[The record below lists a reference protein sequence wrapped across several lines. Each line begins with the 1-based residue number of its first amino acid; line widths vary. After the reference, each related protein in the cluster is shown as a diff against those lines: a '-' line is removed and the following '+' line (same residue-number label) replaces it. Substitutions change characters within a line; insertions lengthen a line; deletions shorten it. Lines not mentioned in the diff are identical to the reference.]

1 MAKNVFT
8 VSFGLLLFFI
18 LPLMATAQTVYLDDK
33 IMIGL
38 HQDKDIDSAIIKLL
52 PGGVALEVLKRDT
65 AFTQV
70 KEPDGASGWIDNRYL
85 VDAKPG
91 RAEVLQAQEKI
102 DKLEAELSALKKG
115 QNTAPATTSDN
126 QKLAVLSK
134 ENEELKQQLQSEQL
148 KAGELQA
155 QSAELRNQLDRGGA
169 GAESTGGTGVDPAA
183 RTGYSGW
190 LTGLIGIICIIIGLI
205 GGAFYMD
212 WYSRRR
218 HGGFRIW

>member
-38 HQDKDIDSAIIKLL
+38 HQDKDIDSVIIKLL

-155 QSAELRNQLDRGGA
+155 QSAELRNQLDRGDA
-169 GAESTGGTGVDPAA
+169 GAESTGGTGVNPAS
-183 RTGYSGW
+183 RPGYSGW